1 MAKLSTDA
9 RNLNWLVANFAR
21 ATPGVSH
28 ARAGHC
34 RPARVGAGRLA
45 VDLTFLHVSVA
56 GTVDTS
62 SAAGKT

>member
-28 ARAGHC
+28 AR
-34 RPARVGAGRLA
+34 GAI
-45 VDLTFLHVSVA
+45 
-56 GTVDTS
+56 
-62 SAAGKT
+62 AALLEWVLDGLRSI